1 MMLIS
6 VEKVLVSSIAENGQ
20 KSIGDTH
27 AIPQKVNYRDTR
39 CDTEKSSKK
48 YRRYQVLR
56 YFIAILT
63 ALPYSHK
70 TQAHKSFQKQRE
82 DQGKRCEGLRVSIRL
97 SVVIRQKFH
106 LPSSFTNLQS
116 RDIIISSFI
125 FVQDAITHLIT

>member
-27 AIPQKVNYRDTR
+27 AIPQKLNYRDTR
-39 CDTEKSSKK
+39 CDTEKTSKK

-63 ALPYSHK
+63 ALGGNVMFTFGSREHQPLYCQTIRAAETHFK
-70 TQAHKSFQKQRE
+70 KPRSFRFFK
-82 DQGKRCEGLRVSIRL
+82 K
-97 SVVIRQKFH
+97 
-106 LPSSFTNLQS
+106 N
-116 RDIIISSFI
+116 
-125 FVQDAITHLIT
+125 

>member
-27 AIPQKVNYRDTR
+27 AIPQQLNYRDTR
-39 CDTEKSSKK
+39 CDTEKTSKK

-63 ALPYSHK
+63 VLAVP
-70 TQAHKSFQKQRE
+70 
-82 DQGKRCEGLRVSIRL
+82 DCPG
-97 SVVIRQKFH
+97 
-106 LPSSFTNLQS
+106 QS
-116 RDIIISSFI
+116 RNGKNVPRPGQVHSGTMKCPGMSRLCFLLY
-125 FVQDAITHLIT
+125 Q